1 MGGKLDKEEVR
12 LQKLDFGDVGDE
24 SGVEQFVGI
33 YVPGFE
39 LEVLVVCE
47 QVGGRLCDQHGR
59 ALHALI
65 QVNRLT

>member
-33 YVPGFE
+33 HAPGFE

>member
-39 LEVLVVCE
+39 LEVLVVGE
-47 QVGGRLCDQHGR
+47 QVG
-59 ALHALI
+59 A
-65 QVNRLT
+65 